1 MYVTAYESI
10 QPIFWLIPLSILG
23 VLLLLFIFIEL
34 IFISLPGKDAD
45 GNRASVTLKEL
56 IVRTQEKSLATFGTL
71 AVIVLSAVGWIWWSD
86 YNDRSVELSSSITE
100 HTTVS
105 EDQLRQWRGDEIGM
119 NLVYSHTTKEGTPVF
134 KDFGNPAKHVY
145 RQCPL
150 ILTDEQ
156 KGEPSIWGSR
166 EVKVKITPRC
176 TNVTTDGENVPITTP
191 KPAPSTSRK

>member
-10 QPIFWLIPLSILG
+10 QPIFWLVPLG
-23 VLLLLFIFIEL
+23 VLGALLLLFIFFEL

-56 IVRTQEKSLATFGTL
+56 MVRTQEKSLATFGTL
-71 AVIVLSAVGWIWWSD
+71 AVIVLSTIGWIWWNAH
-86 YNDRSVELSSSITE
+86 NDSSVELSSSITE

-134 KDFGNPAKHVY
+134 KDFSNPAKHVY

-156 KGEPSIWGSR
+156 KGDFSIWGSR

-176 TNVTTDGENVPITTP
+176 TNITTDGENVPITTP

>member
-10 QPIFWLIPLSILG
+10 QPIFWLAPLG
-23 VLLLLFIFIEL
+23 VLGALLLLFIFFEL

-56 IVRTQEKSLATFGTL
+56 MVRTQEKSLATFGTL
-71 AVIVLSAVGWIWWSD
+71 AVIVLSTIGWIWWNAH
-86 YNDRSVELSSSITE
+86 NDSSVELSSSITE

-134 KDFGNPAKHVY
+134 KDFSNPAKLIY

-156 KGEPSIWGSR
+156 KGKFSVWGTR

-176 TNVTTDGENVPITTP
+176 TNITTDGENVPITTP